1 MRQGPRGQ
9 VFARNLEPPD
19 PGLSCS
25 NWSWI
30 GHGGGEEDAAGKGE
44 TGGLVRCEL
53 GAAEQITQLRN
64 TAHFDSTFN
73 KGESLSICLTIT
85 RPRKRA
91 GGEGKRGRE
100 KSETATALQESHS
113 YFEDELL

>member
-1 MRQGPRGQ
+1 MQQERGRRGPG
-9 VFARNLEPPD
+9 A
-19 PGLSCS
+19 
-25 NWSWI
+25 
-30 GHGGGEEDAAGKGE
+30 
-44 TGGLVRCEL
+44 GGLVRCEL
-53 GAAEQITQLRN
+53 GAAEQITQLCN

-91 GGEGKRGRE
+91 GGEEKRGE
-100 KSETATALQESHS
+100 KKRETATALQESHS